1 MFYQKDSVQ
10 VLNDLDS
17 NLTGLTQEEVTSRL
31 KNYGRNVLKEK
42 PKTPTWKL
50 FLESFKDPLVIILLV
65 AAMTQVFLGDTVE
78 SLIIF
83 AVLGIN
89 AVLGVVQTKKAD
101 SSLDSL
107 KKLSV
112 PEAKVIRNNEKLT
125 ISSQELVPGDIVLL
139 EAGDYVPA
147 DGRII
152 ESQTLKVIEGM
163 LTGESEPVLK
173 NADTINE
180 ESSLGDQKNMVF
192 SGSMVV
198 YGRATYVVTSC
209 GMNTQVGKIAN
220 LLETAENK
228 QTPLQ
233 QKLDDFGK
241 KLGVAIVI
249 LATLIFALEV
259 FRGGDLMNS
268 FMFAIAIAVA
278 AIPEALTSIVTIVL
292 ASGTNTM
299 AKRQSI
305 IRKLPAVETLG
316 STSVICT
323 DKTGTLTQNK
333 MTVVES
339 YLYGPDSDKFNGFDY
354 IKDYTNTNSNN
365 SENTSDGTEIAVCA
379 CAIQERYLSLS
390 SILCN
395 DSDVNEEG
403 IEIGDPTE
411 VALINYAEKYDVDY
425 KSIREN
431 YTRIS
436 EIPFDSDRKLMTT
449 VNLIDD
455 ENIMFTKGAP
465 DVIFK
470 RCKYA
475 LKYDEVVEISDEILD
490 EYKKIN
496 ENFSNRALRVLA
508 FAYKNVADEFGPS
521 LDDENNLIL
530 IGLMAMIDPPRE
542 EVFDAVKEAKS
553 SGIKTIMITGDH
565 KTTAAAIARE
575 IGIME
580 KDDLALTGQEL
591 DSLTDEELNNKLEKI
606 SVYARVSPE
615 NKIRI
620 VKAWQKKG
628 KVTAMTGDGVNDA
641 PALKQANIGIG
652 MGSGTE
658 VAKDASAMVL
668 VDDNFATIVNA
679 IEVGRTVYNNIK
691 KSITYL
697 FSGNLGGIITI
708 LFAVFAGWAN
718 PFTTIQLLF
727 INLVTDSLPAIALG
741 FEKPEKDTMNK
752 PPRDPNES
760 ILCKD
765 TLKVVLTRGSII
777 GIVTILAQYI
787 GMQTS
792 DALGAAMAFITIT
805 LSRIIQTFAARSN
818 SETIL
823 SLGVTSNKYA
833 LGAVII
839 CLGMLS
845 LTFLPFMR
853 GIFAIPLTFELKNL
867 GVCLA
872 LAITAVGCMESS
884 KFVKTK

>member
-1 MFYQKDSVQ
+1 MFYKKNSVE
-10 VLNDLDS
+10 VLNDLNS
-17 NLTGLTQEEVTSRL
+17 NLTGLSKEEAKSRL
-31 KNYGRNVLKEK
+31 EKYGLNQLNEK

-50 FLESFKDPLVIILLV
+50 FLESFKDPLVIILLI
-65 AAMTQVFLGDTVE
+65 AALTQIFLGDTVE

-83 AVLGIN
+83 AVLAIN
-89 AVLGVVQTKKAD
+89 AVLGVVQTKKAE

-112 PEAKVIRNNEKLT
+112 PNAKVLRDNEKLT
-125 ISSQELVPGDIVLL
+125 IPSQELVPGDIVIL

-152 ESQTLKVIEGM
+152 EAQTFKVVEGM

-173 NADTINE
+173 SSDTI
-180 ESSLGDQKNMVF
+180 SDDCALGDQKNMVF

-209 GMNTQVGKIAN
+209 GMDTEVGKIAN
-220 LLETAENK
+220 LLDNAENK

-249 LATLIFALEV
+249 LAGLIFALEV
-259 FRGGDLMNS
+259 FRGDDIMNS

-333 MTVVES
+333 MTVVET
-339 YLYGPDSDKFNGFDY
+339 YLYGPDNDKFNGFEYNKNYSTD
-354 IKDYTNTNSNN
+354 
-365 SENTSDGTEIAVCA
+365 NTSKNIETSEIAITGCIA
-379 CAIQERYLSLS
+379 QERFLSLS

-395 DSDVNEEG
+395 DSDVNEAG
-403 IEIGDPTE
+403 VEIGDPTE
-411 VALINYAEKYDVDY
+411 VALINYADKYHIDY
-425 KSIREN
+425 KSIREE
-431 YTRIS
+431 YTRVS
-436 EIPFDSDRKLMTT
+436 ELPFDSDRKLMTT
-449 VNLIDD
+449 VNSVDG

-465 DVIFK
+465 DIIFD

-475 LKYDEVVEISDEILD
+475 FKNDEIIEISEDILN
-490 EYKKIN
+490 EYRKIN

-508 FAYKNVADEFGPS
+508 FAFKNVSDEFEPT
-521 LDDENNLIL
+521 LEDENDLTL

-542 EVFDAVKEAKS
+542 EVFKAVEDAKA

-575 IGIME
+575 IGLME
-580 KDDLALTGQEL
+580 KDDLAFTGQEL
-591 DSLTDEELNNKLEKI
+591 DALTDAELDEKLEHI

-620 VKAWQKKG
+620 VKAWQRKG
-628 KVTAMTGDGVNDA
+628 KITAMTGDGVNDA
-641 PALKQANIGIG
+641 PALKQADIGIG

-697 FSGNLGGIITI
+697 FSGNLGGIIAI
-708 LFAVFAGWAN
+708 LFAVFAGWTN

-727 INLVTDSLPAIALG
+727 INLVTDSLPAISLG
-741 FEKPEKDTMNK
+741 FEKPEKNTMNK

-760 ILCKD
+760 ILSKD
-765 TLKVVLTRGSII
+765 TLRSVIVRGSII
-777 GIVTILAQYI
+777 GIVTIIAQYI

-792 DALGAAMAFITIT
+792 DALGAAMAFSTLT

-823 SLGVTSNKYA
+823 SLGITSNKYA
-833 LGAVII
+833 LGAVIV
-839 CLGMLS
+839 CLGMFS
-845 LTFLPFMR
+845 LTLLPFMR
-853 GIFAIPLTFELKNL
+853 GIFAIPAIYELSNL
-867 GVCLA
+867 GICFGLA
-872 LAITAVGCMESS
+872 LVAVVCMEIS
-884 KFVKTK
+884 KLFKK

>member
-173 NADTINE
+173 DADTINE

-333 MTVVES
+333 MTVVET

-365 SENTSDGTEIAVCA
+365 NENTSDGTEIAVCT

-436 EIPFDSDRKLMTT
+436 EIPFDSDRKLVTT

-475 LKYDEVVEISDEILD
+475 LKYDEVIEISDEILD

-508 FAYKNVADEFGPS
+508 FAYKNVADEFEPS

-591 DSLTDEELNNKLEKI
+591 DSLTDEELDNKLEKI

-697 FSGNLGGIITI
+697 FSGNLGGIIAI

>member
-147 DGRII
+147 DGRVI

-333 MTVVES
+333 MTVVET

-365 SENTSDGTEIAVCA
+365 NENTSDGTEIAVCA

-475 LKYDEVVEISDEILD
+475 LKNDEVVEISDEILD

-508 FAYKNVADEFGPS
+508 FAYKNVSDEFKPS

-591 DSLTDEELNNKLEKI
+591 DSLTDEELDNKLEKI

-697 FSGNLGGIITI
+697 FSGNLGGIIAI